1 MVPFKNLVLFALFAA
16 VTAGMVVDKE
26 LLKDKHIDEW
36 KGITQED
43 FEAAARLNLKD
54 EDYLI
59 DGCGPLEDDDVL
71 LQDSTREI
79 IVPHHP
85 RNPHLLWPN
94 GVVHYRISSYFNQ
107 RETELMKKGMN
118 EIQEKT
124 CIRFVEKKQ
133 WDGVLNWVEVI
144 DNGRSCSSDIGMM
157 GWGAQNLSLARDYER
172 PERHC
177 VKPGKTIHE
186 FMHAL
191 GFNHEHTRP
200 DRDQWVEIHKE
211 NIIKEALRNFEPD
224 DTMSLFFG
232 APYDY
237 YSIMHYPPDAF
248 SNNGLDTITPK
259 PGKGYVKVDDCHKMG
274 QRCHMTD
281 TDAKQLN
288 ILYGCHT
295 RGTWQSG

>member
-26 LLKDKHIDEW
+26 LLKDKQTDEW
-36 KGITQED
+36 KGITPED
-43 FEAAARLNLKD
+43 FEAAARLNLED

-59 DGCGPLEDDDVL
+59 DGRGPLEEDDVI
-71 LQDSTREI
+71 LQDLTREI

-85 RNPHLLWPN
+85 LNPHLLWPN

-124 CIRFVEKKQ
+124 CIRFVEKKP
-133 WDGVLNWVEVI
+133 WDGVSNWVEVV
-144 DNGRSCSSDIGMM
+144 DNGVYCGGDIGMW
-157 GWGAQNLSLARDYER
+157 GVGAQNLSLER
-172 PERHC
+172 GRGC
-177 VKPGKTIHE
+177 VNAGVTIHE

-200 DRDQWVEIHKE
+200 DRDDWIDIHKE
-211 NIIKEALRNFEPD
+211 NIKKESLHNFEPD
-224 DTMSLFFG
+224 YDISWT
-232 APYDY
+232 ADEPYDY
-237 YSIMHYPPDAF
+237 YSIMHYAPKDF
-248 SNNGLDTITPK
+248 SNNGLDTITAK
-259 PGKGYVKVDDCHKMG
+259 PGKGYVDLGECQRMG

-288 ILYGCHT
+288 ILYGCPT
-295 RGTWQSG
+295 QGTWQSG